1 MICVGVFGGFGHLA
15 LIRAYKITTAS
26 LLAPFGYTNLLWAAV
41 LGIVMF
47 NDIPDYWTLFGGA
60 VIAAQRI
67 VRGAARARG
76 GGEPR
81 MSVAAPIDRPVRGI
95 VLMATAVL
103 SLSVNGDPGQGL
115 DGRLSHGPVDL
126 GPVLLQT
133 SCWFSCCFRGA
144 SRPFSSPGARD
155 LQIVRAVL
163 ALIGGVFA
171 ITALHY
177 MSLADLIAIHFLA
190 PLPVTGLS
198 VVALGEIVGIRRW
211 AAVLIGFA
219 GVLVIIRPGLTV
231 FHWWVL
237 LPVGMA
243 MTSATFQ
250 TITRYISH
258 TEDPLNTMFYVAIVD
273 AAVTSAV
280 VPFFWVTPSPEA
292 WLMLVAIGL
301 FAGLGQFA
309 MVRAYERSQA
319 AVVAPFAYTEIVWAT
334 ILGLVVFGD
343 LPDVWTFVG
352 AAIIAASGLYVLH
365 RERVKQV
372 APRRAS
378 RPSPDSAI
386 FRRLDFRRRRHHCCQ
401 RALRP
406 PPRARKAGGGL
417 GALAARHRTKM
428 RASLPGARP
437 RTVSQARP

>member
-1 MICVGVFGGFGHLA
+1 
-15 LIRAYKITTAS
+15 
-26 LLAPFGYTNLLWAAV
+26 
-41 LGIVMF
+41 
-47 NDIPDYWTLFGGA
+47 
-60 VIAAQRI
+60 
-67 VRGAARARG
+67 
-76 GGEPR
+76 

-103 SLSVNGDPGQGL
+103 SLSVMGIL
-115 DGRLSHGPVDL
+115 VKVLTVDYPTAQL
-126 GPVLLQT
+126 IWARFFFNFLLVLVLFPWRIPT
-133 SCWFSCCFRGA
+133 LLV
-144 SRPFSSPGARD
+144 ARRKD

-190 PLPVTGLS
+190 PLLVTGLS

-258 TEDPLNTMFYVAIVD
+258 TEDPLNTMFYVAIVG

-334 ILGLVVFGD
+334 ILGLAVFGD

-372 APRRAS
+372 AA
-378 RPSPDSAI
+378 
-386 FRRLDFRRRRHHCCQ
+386 
-401 RALRP
+401 
-406 PPRARKAGGGL
+406 
-417 GALAARHRTKM
+417 
-428 RASLPGARP
+428 
-437 RTVSQARP
+437 